1 MKKTLALL
9 LALVMVVGMLSAC
22 GSTEAPAE
30 ETKTEAPAT
39 ETKKDEPA
47 KEEAASNYPEYL
59 NLDGYRP
66 IVKEGEEITIEIGV
80 VKHPSC
86 DTPMDDVWMTHFI
99 EEKLNI
105 NIEYVEIENA
115 AAAEKKSLLFASGDL
130 PDIMLVFGLS
140 KDEIVKYGI
149 EEQML
154 MPISDYMNEELT
166 PNILAH
172 FAMDPTME
180 VGYTAPDG
188 KMYGIPQF
196 NGNFYGSGSTIP
208 HGYRY
213 FVDTTWMEAAGYDAV
228 PEDLEGFVDM
238 LRAMKDS
245 GDKMG
250 VDEVWPQLAQNWRCV
265 YKEAFGWM
273 NNSETDDAVPVWDT
287 ETNQVVVP
295 VAQEKYQEYIKLL
308 NTLYTEGLVHP
319 DVFTMDGQAG
329 KALMT
334 ERKGGVWRTDAPYTV
349 LPEKENGWGDFIG
362 LAPLKSEYN
371 PEGYAKASFSYATNP
386 YINISADTEYP
397 EVCLRLVDWL
407 LSPEGSVYNAIGAPA
422 GSEDCMGLIEGY
434 TIQDNAKRTVDF
446 GAQDDAY
453 DSAIHYKVNNI
464 NLCWQYLASENV
476 FKEKACELAG
486 VTYEGFNLD
495 HENNGDDNY
504 RYILANACAGRLLT
518 PIPDAF
524 MTADDTARF
533 SDLKT
538 VLNDYTKAETAKF
551 IVGQRPLDE
560 LPKFQEELKGIGL
573 DEYVELVNKYYAD
586 VAAPTVVE

>member
-1 MKKTLALL
+1 MKKTLAML

-22 GSTEAPAE
+22 GSAPAE

-39 ETKKDEPA
+39 ENKKDESA
-47 KEEAASNYPEYL
+47 KEEAPASNYPEYL

-66 IVKEGEEITIEIGV
+66 IVKEGEEITIQIGV

-86 DTPMDDVWMTHFI
+86 ETPMDDVWMTHFI

-105 NIEYVEIENA
+105 DVEYVEIENA
-115 AAAEKKSLLFASGDL
+115 AAAEKKSLLMASGDL
-130 PDIMLVFGLS
+130 PDIMLVFGFT

-154 MPISDYMNEELT
+154 MPISDYLSEELT
-166 PNILAH
+166 PNIIAH
-172 FAMDPTME
+172 FASDPTAE
-180 VGYTAPDG
+180 AGYTATDG
-188 KMYGIPQF
+188 KIYGIPQLT
-196 NGNFYGSGSTIP
+196 GNFHGVGGTIP

-213 FVDTTWMEAAGYDAV
+213 FVDTTWLEAAGYETV
-228 PEDLEGFVDM
+228 PEDIDGFVDM
-238 LRAMKDS
+238 LRAMKKS

-250 VDEVWPQLAQNWRCV
+250 VDEVWPQLAHNWRCV

-273 NNSETDDAVPVWDT
+273 NNSEGDDAVAVWDV
-287 ETNQVVVP
+287 EEGKMVVP

-362 LAPLKSEYN
+362 LSPLKSEYN

-386 YINISADTEYP
+386 YINIAADTEYP

-407 LSPEGSVYNAIGAPA
+407 LSPEGYVYNAIGAPA

-434 TIQDNAKRTVDF
+434 TVVEDTKRSIDF
-446 GAQDDAY
+446 GTQDDAY
-453 DSAIHYKVNNI
+453 PSAIGYKVNNI
-464 NLCWQYLASENV
+464 NLCWQYLASEQL

-486 VTYEGFNLD
+486 VSFEGINMNID
-495 HENNGDDNY
+495 TNGDDNY
-504 RYILANACAGRLLT
+504 RHILATACEGRLLT
-518 PIPDAF
+518 PISDAF
-524 MTADDTARF
+524 MTPDDAARF
-533 SDLKT
+533 GDLKT

-586 VAAPTVVE
+586 VAAPTIVE

>member
-1 MKKTLALL
+1 MKKTLAML

-22 GSTEAPAE
+22 GSAPAE

-39 ETKKDEPA
+39 ENKKDEPA
-47 KEEAASNYPEYL
+47 KEEAAASEYPEYL

-66 IVKEGEEITIEIGV
+66 IVKEGEEITLKVAV

-86 DTPMDDVWMTHFI
+86 ENPMDEMWMTKFI

-105 NIEYVEIENA
+105 NLEFEEIENA
-115 AAAEKKSLLFASGDL
+115 AAAEKKSLLMASGDI
-130 PDIMLVFGLS
+130 PDLMFVFGFS

-149 EEQML
+149 EEEML
-154 MPISDYMNEELT
+154 MPISDYMSEELT
-166 PNILAH
+166 PNIIAH
-172 FAMDPTME
+172 FASDPTAE
-180 VGYTAPDG
+180 AGYTATDG
-188 KMYGIPQF
+188 KIYGIPQLSANIHGF
-196 NGNFYGSGSTIP
+196 GGTIP

-228 PEDLEGFVDM
+228 PEDIDGFVDM
-238 LRAMKDS
+238 LRDMKKA

-250 VDEVWPQLAQNWRCV
+250 VNEVWPQLAQNWRCV
-265 YKEAFGWM
+265 YKEGFGWM
-273 NNSETDDAVPVWDT
+273 NNSESDDAIPVWDV
-287 ETNQVVVP
+287 EEGKMVVP

-319 DVFTMDGQAG
+319 DVFTMDGAAG

-349 LPEKENGWGDFIG
+349 LPEKENGWNDFIG
-362 LAPLKSEYN
+362 LAPLKSEHN

-397 EVCLRLVDWL
+397 EVCLRLVDYL
-407 LSPEGSVYNAIGAPA
+407 LSPEGYVYNAIGAPA

-434 TIQDNAKRTVDF
+434 TILDDGYTIDF
-446 GAQDDAY
+446 GAQDDDY
-453 DSAIHYKVNNI
+453 TSAIGYKVNNI
-464 NLCWQYLASENV
+464 NLSWQYLAGEQL
-476 FKEKACELAG
+476 FREYACELAG
-486 VTYEGFNLD
+486 ANYAGENLD
-495 HENNGDDNY
+495 YENDGDDHY
-504 RYILANACAGRLLT
+504 RHILANACEGRLLT
-518 PIPDAF
+518 GVPDAF
-524 MTADDTARF
+524 MTPDDAARF

-551 IVGQRPLDE
+551 IVGQRSLDE

-573 DEYVELVNKYYAD
+573 DEYIELIDKYYAN